1 MQSSRAR
8 RAFPLRDYRSSIL
21 VAALS
26 SAFGTALLS
35 CTSVLGAYIG
45 ASSMGR
51 HSSVQVDLVIVA
63 AVFFVIAVYVGSIVT
78 TNTFAT
84 IVAGRTRTIAL
95 LRLIGSSAQAQ
106 RRAVAREGLIVGI
119 VGALIGAVIAI
130 GLALLT
136 VSVLTSGGVL
146 PGAAYPVLTPS
157 LIAPPTIVVV
167 TTWLSSWVGS
177 RRVLSVTPIHALG
190 AAEERPLERIR
201 SRGRAAIA
209 AALTLSGATLL
220 ALGLAAGLG
229 MFARS
234 SIGVLAMSSHYALL
248 AGLLGGVLS
257 FTGIILAAPQFM
269 PFILRTVGRLLGRGA
284 AGRLAAANAERNPER
299 SSRTAIGLV
308 IGVTLITMFVVAAS
322 TWIEMISSAA
332 AKEPG
337 EYAGAANIL
346 TITMSVFSGLVGFS
360 AVIAAVG
367 VVNSLSL
374 SVLQRTRELGL
385 LRALGF
391 SRQQVRQMILAESV
405 QLTVSA
411 VLTGLIL
418 GTAYG
423 WIGAQT
429 LLGSIPAG
437 GLLPPA
443 MPWQFILLIAG
454 LASAL
459 ALIASVAPTRR
470 ATQVSPVTALAV
482 E

>member
-1 MQSSRAR
+1 
-8 RAFPLRDYRSSIL
+8 
-21 VAALS
+21 
-26 SAFGTALLS
+26 
-35 CTSVLGAYIG
+35 
-45 ASSMGR
+45 
-51 HSSVQVDLVIVA
+51 
-63 AVFFVIAVYVGSIVT
+63 
-78 TNTFAT
+78 
-84 IVAGRTRTIAL
+84 
-95 LRLIGSSAQAQ
+95 Q
-106 RRAVAREGLIVGI
+106 RRSVAREGVIVGA
-119 VGALIGAVIAI
+119 VGALIGVVVAV

-136 VSVLTSGGVL
+136 VTALTSGGEL
-146 PGAAYPVLTPS
+146 PDLAYPVVTPS
-157 LIAPPTIVVV
+157 LIAPPVVV
-167 TTWLSSWVGS
+167 VLTTWLSSWVGS
-177 RRVLSVTPIHALG
+177 RRVLSVSPIQALG
-190 AAEERPLERIR
+190 AAEERPVERVR
-201 SRGRAAIA
+201 SRGRAGIA
-209 AALTLSGATLL
+209 TALILSGAVLL

-229 MFARS
+229 VFAGS
-234 SIGVLAMSSHYALL
+234 SIRALALSSHYALV

-257 FTGIILAAPQFM
+257 FTGIILAAPAFM
-269 PFILRTVGRLLGRGA
+269 PFILRLIGRLLGRGA
-284 AGRLAAANAERNPER
+284 AGRLAAANAVRHPER

-322 TWIEMISSAA
+322 TWMQMITAAA

-346 TITMSVFSGLVGFS
+346 AITMSVFSTLVGFS

-391 SRQQVRQMILAESV
+391 SRQQVRRMILAESV
-405 QLTVSA
+405 QLTISA
-411 VLTGLIL
+411 VVTGLIL

-454 LASAL
+454 LTTAL
-459 ALIASVAPTRR
+459 ALIASVAPTRQ
-470 ATQVSPVTALAV
+470 ATRVSPVTALAV